1 MSADLLAEFDSF
13 YQAPNTQQSSTPA
26 SHDLSF
32 LSNPSQGGSTY
43 QPSAS
48 TSQWGTAA
56 AQPAGDIWGNFSSS
70 AQPAKDSQQTSAPQ
84 DDIWGSF
91 ETITPQQSYQPP
103 PQSYQAPLTT
113 RANPTFGATGYNG
126 SRPSGVRRSTL
137 DMFAN
142 NMKEP
147 ESPPKA
153 NPKTKDIPPPK
164 PVPVR
169 KSSSGGDILFDAN
182 DELSDNAE
190 DDEFGDFE
198 TVATPGPQAMPPPYR
213 SLNDLFR
220 VTSIEPKTEPNTSKR
235 PKDLLSTATLN
246 AGTLPYP
253 QAPKS
258 PSFKERNPFGT
269 QLGLATKQ
277 INAAKEEDK
286 PKSASPVTAWP
297 SFESEKPAPYQ
308 DSPAVGNPLD
318 EEWGDFADL
327 PPETPAKESARPT
340 SGIEADAW
348 AWDAADYVK
357 EPAPPLNSGPPPSNV
372 PPPSVLLSL
381 FPSLFDMPRSTLF
394 KAVASQPFSLKNRII
409 SDPSTVDFLRAY
421 LLIAT
426 VAAHILA
433 GRKLR
438 WKRDTLLSQA
448 MKIGPAAAGGKGGMK
463 LAGVDKSEVTKED
476 REAAEAVRIWR
487 EQLGRL
493 RSAIA
498 VANQSMREDA
508 TYLVIPEISE
518 AMHVKAQEGGL
529 TAPKPCVI
537 CGLKREERVSKVDFQ
552 VEDSFGEWWIE
563 HWGHRACRNF
573 WQEHESKL
581 RHR

>member
-13 YQAPNTQQSSTPA
+13 YQAPQTTQQNSTPA
-26 SHDLSF
+26 SNDLSF
-32 LSNPSQGGSTY
+32 LSNTSQGGSTY

-48 TSQWGTAA
+48 SSQWGTTAA
-56 AQPAGDIWGNFSSS
+56 IPAGDIWGNFSSNT
-70 AQPAKDSQQTSAPQ
+70 QPAKPPQQTSAPQ

-91 ETITPQQSYQPP
+91 ETITPQQSYRPP
-103 PQSYQAPLTT
+103 PITQESPSG
-113 RANPTFGATGYNG
+113 FGASGYNG

-137 DMFAN
+137 DMFTN

-147 ESPPKA
+147 GSPIRTKPT
-153 NPKTKDIPPPK
+153 TKDVPPPK
-164 PVPVR
+164 PAPVR
-169 KSSSGGDILFDAN
+169 KSSSGGDILFDAT
-182 DELSDNAE
+182 DELPDNAE
-190 DDEFGDFE
+190 DDDEFGDFE
-198 TVATPGPQAMPPPYR
+198 TVTIPEPQAMPPPSQ
-213 SLNDLFR
+213 SLSDMFEA
-220 VTSIEPKTEPNTSKR
+220 TTIGPKASKR

-246 AGTLPYP
+246 AGALPYP

-258 PSFKERNPFGT
+258 PSFKERNPFGD

-277 INAAKEEDK
+277 INTVKKEDK

-297 SFESEKPAPYQ
+297 SFEPEKPAPYQ
-308 DSPAVGNPLD
+308 DSPAVGNTLD

-327 PPETPAKESARPT
+327 PPETPVKESARPT

-348 AWDAADYVK
+348 AWDAADHVK
-357 EPAPPLNSGPPPSNV
+357 EPAPPLNSSPPPSNV

-381 FPSLFDMPRSTLF
+381 FPSLFDLPQSTLF

-433 GRKLR
+433 GRKFR

-476 REAAEAVRIWR
+476 REAADVVRIWR

-508 TYLVIPEISE
+508 THLAIPEISE

-537 CGLKREERVSKVDFQ
+537 CGLKREERVSKVDLQ

-581 RHR
+581 KHR